1 MEDENSGSVQTAP
14 DPAIIVSSKAVNLQM
29 YQPREQFHS
38 GHRFGIEFGGAVLSF
53 ERVVDILRRQ
63 WPLIA
68 GAAGLSLMLVFIY
81 LAMAKPMYTAN
92 ARILMDTRQT
102 QVLDKDSGSNS
113 ALIDT
118 GYVDSQVEVINS
130 DDLILSVVR
139 RLRLTE
145 DPEFNGSKQGLLG
158 SMIGKIMSLFDSGEP
173 PSRERIEHNV
183 VELVQKNLRVE
194 RVLTTYVLSLSYR
207 AENPEL
213 SMKVANAIADTYIVG
228 ALEAKYQS
236 TKRAT
241 EWLQQRSTE
250 LSQQASASDRAVQS
264 FKAEHNIVGT
274 SRGLMS
280 EQQLSDLNTQLV
292 QARAATGEAKAR
304 LDRIDTISSDQDLA
318 QSTVTDALNN
328 TVITRLRAQYL
339 DLQSQ
344 YADWSRKYG
353 KTHQATVNLSN
364 KMDELRKAIADEVR
378 RISDAYRSDYEIAK
392 SREASLER
400 NVKDLVAQAGH
411 TGQAEV
417 QLRDL
422 ESAADT
428 YRNLYNNFL
437 EKLQSATQNQS
448 FPISE
453 ARLISTA
460 TKPTKKSSPKTVL
473 ALAGGLVGGLCLGFG
488 AAFARELLNDVLRT
502 PGEVEEELGVKC
514 LGVLPEIRPSRT
526 AQTSPGA
533 MGPPVSRYVLDH
545 PFSRFAETL
554 RNIKVSVD
562 VARLTREVKVIGIV
576 SSLPKEGKTTV
587 AANFAHLIALT
598 GHRTLLIDGDLHT
611 RSLTRELAP
620 NAKTGLVEALSDPR
634 SFEYQV
640 QRSKETGLDFLPS
653 IFASRMVNSADI
665 VASKA
670 MADLLAMMREHY
682 EYIII
687 DLAPVMPVADSK
699 AVSFLIDAMVYV
711 IEWGKTTRSAL
722 QESLSGS
729 EVLQKKLLGTV
740 LNRADPKMLKRIE
753 AYKGKHHNS
762 YYVEPA

>member
-1 MEDENSGSVQTAP
+1 
-14 DPAIIVSSKAVNLQM
+14 M
-29 YQPREQFHS
+29 YQPREHFQS

-53 ERVVDILRRQ
+53 DRVTDVLRRQ

-68 GAAGLSLMLVFIY
+68 ASVGAALALVIVY
-81 LAMAKPMYTAN
+81 LILAKPMYTAN
-92 ARILMDTRQT
+92 ARIMMDTRQT
-102 QVLDKDSGSNS
+102 QVLDKDSGTNS

-118 GYVDSQVEVINS
+118 GFVDSQVEVINS
-130 DDLILSVVR
+130 DDLILSIVR

-145 DPEFNGSKQGLLG
+145 DPEFNGSNPGPLATV
-158 SMIGKIMSLFDSGEP
+158 IGKVMAVFESREP
-173 PSRERIEHNV
+173 PSQERIEHAV
-183 VELVQKNLRVE
+183 VESIQKGLRVE

-207 AENPEL
+207 AHSPDKAV
-213 SMKVANAIADTYIVG
+213 KVVNAIADAYIVG

-241 EWLQQRSTE
+241 EWLQQRSVE
-250 LSQQASASDRAVQS
+250 LSEQATASDRAVQT

-292 QARAATGEAKAR
+292 QARAATAEAKAR
-304 LDRIDTISSDQDLA
+304 LDRIEAVSDQDLA
-318 QSTVTDALNN
+318 QPTVTDALNN
-328 TVITRLRAQYL
+328 SVITRLRAQYL
-339 DLQSQ
+339 DLAAQ
-344 YADWSRKYG
+344 YADWSRRYG
-353 KTHQATVNLSN
+353 KTHLAAVNLAN
-364 KMDELRKAIADEVR
+364 KMEELRKNIADELH
-378 RISDAYRSDYEIAK
+378 RIGDAYRSDYEIAK
-392 SREASLER
+392 SRESSLDK
-400 NVKDLVAQAGH
+400 NVKELVAQAGH

-417 QLRDL
+417 KLRDL

-460 TKPTKKSSPKTVL
+460 TKPDRKSSPRTVL
-473 ALAGGLVGGLCLGFG
+473 ALVGGLVGGLCLGFG
-488 AAFARELLNDVLRT
+488 VAFARELLNDVFRT
-502 PGEVEEELGVKC
+502 PAEVEDELGVKC
-514 LGVLPEIRPSRT
+514 LGVLPDIRPTTKTRALLS
-526 AQTSPGA
+526 TSAKTDVAGL
-533 MGPPVSRYVLDH
+533 SRYVVDH

-562 VARLTREVKVIGIV
+562 VARLTKEIKVIGIV

-587 AANFAHLIALT
+587 AANFAQLIAMT
-598 GHRTLLIDGDLHT
+598 GHRTILIDGDLHT

-620 NAKTGLVEALSDPR
+620 DANSGLVEALNDPTA
-634 SFEYQV
+634 FGYHV

-653 IFASRMVNSADI
+653 IVATRMVNSADVI
-665 VASKA
+665 ASRA
-670 MADLLAMMREHY
+670 MADLLTVLREQY

-699 AVSFLIDAMVYV
+699 AFSVLIDAMVYV
-711 IEWGKTTRSAL
+711 IEWGATTRTAL
-722 QESLSGS
+722 QESVSGS
-729 EVLQKKLLGTV
+729 EILQKKLLGAV
-740 LNRADPKMLKRIE
+740 LNRANPTMLGRIE
-753 AYKGKHHNS
+753 AYKGKHRNS

>member
-1 MEDENSGSVQTAP
+1 
-14 DPAIIVSSKAVNLQM
+14 M
-29 YQPREQFHS
+29 YQPREHFRS

-53 ERVVDILRRQ
+53 DRVTDVLRRQ

-68 GAAGLSLMLVFIY
+68 ATVGAALALVIVY
-81 LAMAKPMYTAN
+81 LILAKPMYTAN
-92 ARILMDTRQT
+92 ARIMMDTRQT
-102 QVLDKDSGSNS
+102 QVLDKDSGTNS

-118 GYVDSQVEVINS
+118 GFVDSQVEVINS
-130 DDLILSVVR
+130 DDLILSIVR

-145 DPEFNGSKQGLLG
+145 DPEFNGSNPGLLTTV
-158 SMIGKIMSLFDSGEP
+158 IGKVMAVFESREP
-173 PSRERIEHNV
+173 PSQERIEHAV
-183 VELVQKNLRVE
+183 VESIQKGLRVE

-207 AENPEL
+207 AHSPDKAV
-213 SMKVANAIADTYIVG
+213 KVVNAIADAYIVG

-241 EWLQQRSTE
+241 EWLQQRSVE
-250 LSQQASASDRAVQS
+250 LSEQATASDRAVQT

-292 QARAATGEAKAR
+292 QARAATAEAKAR
-304 LDRIDTISSDQDLA
+304 LDRIEAVSDQDLA
-318 QSTVTDALNN
+318 QPTVTDALNN
-328 TVITRLRAQYL
+328 SVITRLRAQYL
-339 DLQSQ
+339 DLAAQ
-344 YADWSRKYG
+344 YADWSRRYG
-353 KTHQATVNLSN
+353 KTHLAAVNLAN
-364 KMDELRKAIADEVR
+364 KMEELRKNIADELH
-378 RISDAYRSDYEIAK
+378 RIGDAYRSDYEIAK
-392 SREASLER
+392 SRESSLDK
-400 NVKDLVAQAGH
+400 NVKELVAQAGH

-417 QLRDL
+417 KLRDL

-460 TKPTKKSSPKTVL
+460 TKPDRKSSPRTLL
-473 ALAGGLVGGLCLGFG
+473 ALVGGLVGGLCLGFG
-488 AAFARELLNDVLRT
+488 VAFARELLNDVLRT
-502 PGEVEEELGVKC
+502 PAEVEDELGVKC
-514 LGVLPEIRPSRT
+514 LGVLPDIRPTTKTRGLLS
-526 AQTSPGA
+526 TSAKTDVAGL
-533 MGPPVSRYVLDH
+533 SRYVVDH

-554 RNIKVSVD
+554 RNIKVSID
-562 VARLTREVKVIGIV
+562 VARLTKEIKVIGIV

-587 AANFAHLIALT
+587 AANFAQLIAMT
-598 GHRTLLIDGDLHT
+598 GHRTILIDGDLHT

-620 NAKTGLVEALSDPR
+620 NANSGLVEALNDPTA
-634 SFEYQV
+634 FGYHV

-653 IFASRMVNSADI
+653 IVATRMVNSADVI
-665 VASKA
+665 ASRA
-670 MADLLAMMREHY
+670 MADLLTVLREQY

-699 AVSFLIDAMVYV
+699 AFSVLIDAMVYV
-711 IEWGKTTRSAL
+711 IEWGATTRTAL
-722 QESLSGS
+722 QESVSGS
-729 EVLQKKLLGTV
+729 EILQKKLLGAV
-740 LNRADPKMLKRIE
+740 LNRANPKMLGRIE
-753 AYKGKHHNS
+753 AYKGKHRNS

>member
-1 MEDENSGSVQTAP
+1 
-14 DPAIIVSSKAVNLQM
+14 M
-29 YQPREQFHS
+29 YQPREHFQS

-53 ERVVDILRRQ
+53 DRVTDVLRRQ

-68 GAAGLSLMLVFIY
+68 AAVGASLALVIVY
-81 LAMAKPMYTAN
+81 LVLARPMYTAN
-92 ARILMDTRQT
+92 ARIMMDTRQT
-102 QVLDKDSGSNS
+102 QVLDKDSGTNS

-130 DDLILSVVR
+130 DDLILSIVR

-145 DPEFNGSKQGLLG
+145 DPEFNGSNPGLLAVVT
-158 SMIGKIMSLFDSGEP
+158 GKIMSVFGSGEP
-173 PSRERIEHNV
+173 PTQERIEHAV
-183 VELVQKNLRVE
+183 VESIQKSLRVE

-207 AENPEL
+207 AHSPD
-213 SMKVANAIADTYIVG
+213 KAVKIVNAIADAYIVG

-241 EWLQQRSTE
+241 EWLQQRSVE
-250 LSQQASASDRAVQS
+250 LSEQATASDRAVQT

-292 QARAATGEAKAR
+292 QARAATAEAKAR
-304 LDRIDTISSDQDLA
+304 LDRIEAISDQDLA
-318 QSTVTDALNN
+318 QPTVTDALNN
-328 TVITRLRAQYL
+328 SVITRLRAQYL
-339 DLQSQ
+339 DLQAQ
-344 YADWSRKYG
+344 YADWSRRYG
-353 KTHQATVNLSN
+353 KTHLAAVNLAN
-364 KMDELRKAIADEVR
+364 KMEELRKNIADELH
-378 RISDAYRSDYEIAK
+378 RIGDAYRSDYEIAK
-392 SREASLER
+392 SREASLDK
-400 NVKDLVAQAGH
+400 NVKELVAQAGH

-417 QLRDL
+417 KLRDL

-448 FPISE
+448 FPLSE

-460 TKPTKKSSPKTVL
+460 TKPDRKSSPRTVL
-473 ALAGGLVGGLCLGFG
+473 ALVGGLVGGLCLGFG

-502 PGEVEEELGVKC
+502 PGEVEDELGVKC
-514 LGVLPEIRPSRT
+514 LGILPEIRAARKVPAST
-526 AQTSPGA
+526 GA
-533 MGPPVSRYVLDH
+533 SGPPPVSRYVLDH

-562 VARLTREVKVIGIV
+562 VARMTREIKVIGIV

-587 AANFAHLIALT
+587 AANFAQLIAMT
-598 GHRTLLIDGDLHT
+598 GHRTILIDGDLHT

-620 NAKTGLVEALSDPR
+620 DANSGLVEALSDPIAF
-634 SFEYQV
+634 SYHL

-653 IFASRMVNSADI
+653 IVASRMVNSADVI
-665 VASKA
+665 ASRP
-670 MADLLAMMREHY
+670 MADLLAMLREHY

-699 AVSFLIDAMVYV
+699 AFSVLIDAMVYV
-711 IEWGKTTRSAL
+711 IEWGATTRAAL
-722 QESLSGS
+722 QESISGS
-729 EVLQKKLLGTV
+729 EILQKKLLGAV
-740 LNRADPKMLKRIE
+740 LNRANPKMLGRIE
-753 AYKGKHHNS
+753 AYKGKHRNS
-762 YYVEPA
+762 YYVEHS

>member
-1 MEDENSGSVQTAP
+1 
-14 DPAIIVSSKAVNLQM
+14 M
-29 YQPREQFHS
+29 YQPREHFRS

-53 ERVVDILRRQ
+53 DRVTDVLRRQ

-68 GAAGLSLMLVFIY
+68 ATVGAALALVIVY
-81 LAMAKPMYTAN
+81 LILAKPMYTAN
-92 ARILMDTRQT
+92 ARIMMDTRQT
-102 QVLDKDSGSNS
+102 QVLDKDSGTNS

-118 GYVDSQVEVINS
+118 GFVDSQVEVINS
-130 DDLILSVVR
+130 DDLILSIVR

-145 DPEFNGSKQGLLG
+145 DPEFNGSNPGLLTTV
-158 SMIGKIMSLFDSGEP
+158 IGKVMAVFESREP
-173 PSRERIEHNV
+173 PSQERIEHAV
-183 VELVQKNLRVE
+183 VESIQKGLRVE

-207 AENPEL
+207 AHNPDKAV
-213 SMKVANAIADTYIVG
+213 KVVNAIADAYIVG

-241 EWLQQRSTE
+241 EWLQQRSVE
-250 LSQQASASDRAVQS
+250 LSEQATASDRAVQT

-292 QARAATGEAKAR
+292 QARAATAEAKAR
-304 LDRIDTISSDQDLA
+304 LDRIEAVSDQDLA
-318 QSTVTDALNN
+318 QPTVTDALNN
-328 TVITRLRAQYL
+328 SVITRLRAQYL
-339 DLQSQ
+339 DLAAQ
-344 YADWSRKYG
+344 YADWSRRYG
-353 KTHQATVNLSN
+353 KTHLAAVNLAN
-364 KMDELRKAIADEVR
+364 KMEELRKNIADELH
-378 RISDAYRSDYEIAK
+378 RIGDAYRSDYEIAK
-392 SREASLER
+392 SRESSLDK
-400 NVKDLVAQAGH
+400 NVKELVAQAGH

-417 QLRDL
+417 KLRDL

-460 TKPTKKSSPKTVL
+460 TKPDRKSSPRTLL
-473 ALAGGLVGGLCLGFG
+473 ALVGGLVGGLCLGFG
-488 AAFARELLNDVLRT
+488 VAFARELLNDVLRT
-502 PGEVEEELGVKC
+502 PAEVEDELGVKC
-514 LGVLPEIRPSRT
+514 LGVLPDIRPTTKTRGLLS
-526 AQTSPGA
+526 TSAKTDVAGL
-533 MGPPVSRYVLDH
+533 SRYVVDH

-554 RNIKVSVD
+554 RNIKVSID
-562 VARLTREVKVIGIV
+562 VARLTKEIKVIGIV

-587 AANFAHLIALT
+587 AANFAQLIAMT
-598 GHRTLLIDGDLHT
+598 GHRTILIDGDLHT

-620 NAKTGLVEALSDPR
+620 NANSGLVEALNDPTA
-634 SFEYQV
+634 FGYHV

-653 IFASRMVNSADI
+653 IVATRMVNSADVI
-665 VASKA
+665 ASRA
-670 MADLLAMMREHY
+670 MADLLTVLREQY

-699 AVSFLIDAMVYV
+699 AFSVLIDAMVYV
-711 IEWGKTTRSAL
+711 IEWGATTRTAL
-722 QESLSGS
+722 QESVSGS
-729 EVLQKKLLGTV
+729 EILQKKLLGAV
-740 LNRADPKMLKRIE
+740 LNRANPKMLGRIE
-753 AYKGKHHNS
+753 AYKGKHRNS

>member
-1 MEDENSGSVQTAP
+1 MEDEDSRPVQATP
-14 DPAIIVSSKAVNLQM
+14 DPALIVSSKAVNLQM

-38 GHRFGIEFGGAVLSF
+38 GHRFGIEFGGTVLSVD
-53 ERVVDILRRQ
+53 RVIDVLRRQ

-68 GAAGLSLMLVFIY
+68 GAVGISVILVLTY
-81 LAMAKPMYTAN
+81 LAIAKPMYTAN

-102 QVLDKDSGSNS
+102 QVLDKDSGSNT

-118 GYVDSQVEVINS
+118 GYVDSQVEVLNS

-139 RLRLTE
+139 RLHLTD
-145 DPEFNGSKQGLLG
+145 DPEFNGSKPGLLG
-158 SMIGKIMSLFDSGEP
+158 MIVGHIMSLFGPSEP
-173 PSRERIEHNV
+173 PSQERIEHAA
-183 VELVQKNLRVE
+183 VELVQRNLRVE

-207 AENPEL
+207 SESPEQAA
-213 SMKVANAIADTYIVG
+213 KIANAIADTYIVG

-241 EWLQQRSTE
+241 EWLQQRSAE

-264 FKAEHNIVGT
+264 FKAEHSMVGT

-292 QARAATGEAKAR
+292 QARAATAEAKAR
-304 LDRIDTISSDQDLA
+304 LDRIDTISDQDLA

-339 DLQSQ
+339 DLQGQ
-344 YADWSRKYG
+344 YADWSRRYG
-353 KTHQATVNLSN
+353 KTHQATVNLGN
-364 KMDELRKAIADEVR
+364 KMDEVRKAIADEVR
-378 RISDAYRSDYEIAK
+378 RIGDAYRSDYEIAK
-392 SREASLER
+392 SREGSLES
-400 NVKDLVAQAGH
+400 NLKDLVAQAGH
-411 TGQAEV
+411 IGQAEV
-417 QLRDL
+417 KLRDL

-460 TKPTKKSSPKTVL
+460 TKPDKKSSPKTVL
-473 ALAGGLVGGLCLGFG
+473 ALVGGLVGGLCLGFG

-502 PGEVEEELGVKC
+502 PAEVEDELGIKC
-514 LGVLPEIRPSRT
+514 LGVLPEIRPSRKVS
-526 AQTSPGA
+526 ASPRA
-533 MGPPVSRYVLDH
+533 TNAPPVSRYVLDH

-562 VARLTREVKVIGIV
+562 VARLTRDVKVIGIV

-587 AANFAHLIALT
+587 AANFAHLIAMT

-620 NAKTGLVEALSDPR
+620 NARTGLVEALSDPHR
-634 SFEYQV
+634 FESQL

-653 IFASRMVNSADI
+653 IFATRMVNSADI
-665 VASKA
+665 MASKA
-670 MADLLAMMREHY
+670 MEDLLALLREHY
-682 EYIII
+682 EYIVI

-699 AVSFLIDAMVYV
+699 AMSFLIDAMVYV

-722 QESLSGS
+722 QESIAGS
-729 EVLQKKLLGTV
+729 EVLHKKLLGTV